1 MKFANVLYSIYLKLQ
16 WQVWWFL

>member
-1 MKFANVLYSIYLKLQ
+1 MKFFNVLYSIYLKLQ